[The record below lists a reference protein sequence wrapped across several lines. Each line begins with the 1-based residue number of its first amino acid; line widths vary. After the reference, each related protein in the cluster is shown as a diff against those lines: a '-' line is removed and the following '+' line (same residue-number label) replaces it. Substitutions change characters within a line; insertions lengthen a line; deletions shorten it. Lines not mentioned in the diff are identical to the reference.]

1 MKPELE
7 KPVREATGTARKG
20 KKPYVKP
27 ACVSEEIF
35 ETTALACGK
44 QPGRGGACIGAPRLS

>member
-1 MKPELE
+1 MKSEAPKTKPE
-7 KPVREATGTARKG
+7 ATKKKRKA
-20 KKPYVKP
+20 YVKP
-27 ACVSEEIF
+27 AVISEQIF

>member
-1 MKPELE
+1 MRPEPLPPKPEKE
-7 KPVREATGTARKG
+7 KDGR
-20 KKPYVKP
+20 KPYVKP

>member
-1 MKPELE
+1 MKPEP
-7 KPVREATGTARKG
+7 KATKEETPKG
-20 KKPYVKP
+20 IRKPYVKP
-27 ACVSEEIF
+27 ACVSEQIF